1 MSEPNLPP
9 PDPTF
14 YPSSMAREYRKGNWT
29 LQETLILI
37 TAKKLDDERRL
48 KAPSSSSSP
57 SSNRNS
63 GELRWK
69 WVENYCWSHGCLRS
83 QNQCND
89 KWDNLLRD
97 YKKVRDYEATK
108 SSSSSSHLSN
118 NNQFQFQSYWTM
130 EKHQRK
136 EHKLPSNMLL
146 QVYQAVT
153 QVLQKKSHTSQL
165 HHHHQHHFV
174 NVVHSPPQEHPQVTP
189 LLTSTS
195 QPLSQTTP
203 AASQPLLLLPPP
215 SLPPRPVD
223 STTPPVS
230 EGSESSGTECKN
242 DDENSES
249 KRRKFEQKLGSS
261 IMRSASELAQALR
274 SCEEKKEKRHQEM
287 MELHRRGLHIE
298 ETRNQVNQ
306 QGITNLVSAVTNLTG
321 VIQSFITMNKD
332 HGAGNADDHACSS

>member
-1 MSEPNLPP
+1 MPEFGLYISEPNLPP

-14 YPSSMAREYRKGNWT
+14 HPSSMAREYRKGNWT

-37 TAKKLDDERRL
+37 TAKKLDDERRI

-57 SSNRNS
+57 SSSNRNT

-69 WVENYCWSHGCLRS
+69 WVENYCWTHGCLRS

-97 YKKVRDYEATK
+97 YKKVRDYEVTK
-108 SSSSSSHLSN
+108 SSSSSSSHLSN

-153 QVLQKKSHTSQL
+153 QVLQKKSHTFQL
-165 HHHHQHHFV
+165 HHHQHHFV
-174 NVVHSPPQEHPQVTP
+174 NVLHLPPQEQHPQVMP

-195 QPLSQTTP
+195 QPLSHTAP

-215 SLPPRPVD
+215 SLPPGPVD

-230 EGSESSGTECKN
+230 GTLCI
-242 DDENSES
+242 S
-249 KRRKFEQKLGSS
+249 
-261 IMRSASELAQALR
+261 
-274 SCEEKKEKRHQEM
+274 
-287 MELHRRGLHIE
+287 
-298 ETRNQVNQ
+298 
-306 QGITNLVSAVTNLTG
+306 
-321 VIQSFITMNKD
+321 
-332 HGAGNADDHACSS
+332 

>member
-1 MSEPNLPP
+1 MPEFGLYISEPNLPP

-14 YPSSMAREYRKGNWT
+14 HPSSMAREYRKGNWT

-37 TAKKLDDERRL
+37 TAKKLDDERRI

-57 SSNRNS
+57 SSSNRNT

-69 WVENYCWSHGCLRS
+69 WVENYCWTHGCLRS

-97 YKKVRDYEATK
+97 YKKVRDYEVTK
-108 SSSSSSHLSN
+108 SSSSSSSHLSN

-153 QVLQKKSHTSQL
+153 QVLQKKSHTFQL
-165 HHHHQHHFV
+165 HHHQHHFV
-174 NVVHSPPQEHPQVTP
+174 NVLHSPPQEQHPQVMP

-195 QPLSQTTP
+195 QPLSHTAP

-215 SLPPRPVD
+215 SLPPGPVD

-230 EGSESSGTECKN
+230 GTLCI
-242 DDENSES
+242 S
-249 KRRKFEQKLGSS
+249 
-261 IMRSASELAQALR
+261 
-274 SCEEKKEKRHQEM
+274 
-287 MELHRRGLHIE
+287 
-298 ETRNQVNQ
+298 
-306 QGITNLVSAVTNLTG
+306 
-321 VIQSFITMNKD
+321 
-332 HGAGNADDHACSS
+332 